1 MKPFVNSSP
10 KNVFGPISA
19 DTAFIEENINKYDVF
34 LAMYHDQG
42 LPVIKSM
49 GFGNT
54 LNVTMGLPF
63 IRISVD
69 HGTAYEIAGKNK
81 ADFSS
86 MDEALK
92 TSFSLL

>member
-1 MKPFVNSSP
+1 MQIF
-10 KNVFGPISA
+10 
-19 DTAFIEENINKYDVF
+19 EENINKYDVF

-69 HGTAYEIAGKNK
+69 HDTWQEKHRTYLY
-81 ADFSS
+81 F
-86 MDEALK
+86 LQ
-92 TSFSLL
+92 